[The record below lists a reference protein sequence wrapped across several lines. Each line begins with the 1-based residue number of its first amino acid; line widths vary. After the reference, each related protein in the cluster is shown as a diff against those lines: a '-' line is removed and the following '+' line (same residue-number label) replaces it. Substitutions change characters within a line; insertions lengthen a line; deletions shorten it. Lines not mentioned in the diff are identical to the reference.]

1 MFKLGIKGLK
11 KLLTLFT
18 ILILTT
24 VTLLAG
30 CSKDDNSESASSEKK
45 DNDEPITLTFF
56 DKNTGDTFDNEVAKE
71 ITKRTGVKFEIQQ
84 PTGNPMEKLNLMLA
98 SGDLA
103 DIILMDRG
111 SDLVNKYIQAG
122 SLIPL
127 NDLIDKYG
135 QNVKEMYGDTLNKT
149 RYSDGKNY
157 YLANWYGLEKEP
169 VLGMLM
175 RMDLLKELGIGEK
188 ANNGEPFTAEEY
200 YTLLKTFK
208 EKYPTLNGHETI
220 PLTINA
226 ESMGSALTTFKG
238 MWGMKSFYE
247 SDGKLQYDVKDPRY
261 QEMLLFINRLY
272 REGLIDKEWAVN
284 KTQLWNQKLSNGYTF
299 ATVGAYWDANDA
311 NNVLKKSDGAE
322 NVEKQFYAYKVAAP
336 GVDPSQTTF
345 GPRSSLGWDAIGIT
359 SANKEPEKTMKVIDF
374 LASEE
379 GQYLLMWGIE
389 GKHWEMADG
398 KHQPKEGVLQKYKE
412 DEKFAKSTGIR
423 KWTWFIKNGPG
434 TDGTPYDFT
443 GKYEKDAIA
452 TVAYKNLEDTV
463 WDTSTYDNLG
473 PAAGTP
479 ESLISQKVSDIIDST
494 IPKIINSSTE
504 ADAKALYEKM
514 LKELDKVGLEKVE
527 KVITENF
534 KERKDLWQ

>member
-1 MFKLGIKGLK
+1 MFKLGIKGFK
-11 KLLTLFT
+11 KLLTLFL

-30 CSKDDNSESASSEKK
+30 CSKDDNSESASSDKK

-175 RMDLLKELGIGEK
+175 RMDLLKELGVGEK
-188 ANNGEPFTAEEY
+188 VNNGEPFTAEEY

-226 ESMGSALTTFKG
+226 ENIGSALTTFKG

-247 SDGKLQYDVKDPRY
+247 NDGKLQYDVKDTRY
-261 QEMLLFINRLY
+261 QEMLLFINKLY

-299 ATVGAYWDANDA
+299 ATVGAYWDANEA

-336 GVDPSQTTF
+336 GVDASQTTF

-359 SANKEPEKTMKVIDF
+359 SANKNPEKTMKVIDF

-389 GKHWEMADG
+389 GKHWEIADG
-398 KHQPKEGVLQKYKE
+398 KHQPKEDVLQKYKE

-423 KWTWFIKNGPG
+423 KWTWFIKNGAG
-434 TDGTPYDFT
+434 TDGTPYDLT

-463 WDTSTYDNLG
+463 WDTSIYDNLG

-479 ESLISQKVSDIIDST
+479 ESLMSQKVSDIIDST

-514 LKELDKVGLEKVE
+514 LKELEKVGLVKVE
-527 KVITENF
+527 KVINENF
-534 KERKDLWQ
+534 KERQDLWQ

>member
-1 MFKLGIKGLK
+1 MGIKGIK
-11 KLLTLFT
+11 KLLTLFL

-24 VTLLAG
+24 ITLLAG
-30 CSKDDNSESASSEKK
+30 CSKDGNSESASSAKK

-103 DIILMDRG
+103 DIILMERG

-175 RMDLLKELGIGEK
+175 RMDLLKELGVGEK
-188 ANNGEPFTAEEY
+188 VNNGEPFTAEEY

-208 EKYPTLNGHETI
+208 EKYPALNGHETI

-226 ESMGSALTTFKG
+226 ENIGSALTTFKG

-247 SDGKLQYDVKDPRY
+247 NDGKLQYDVKDPRY

-311 NNVLKKSDGAE
+311 NNVLKKSDGEE

-336 GVDPSQTTF
+336 GLDASKTTF

-359 SANKEPEKTMKVIDF
+359 SANKNPEKTMKVIDF

-398 KHQPKEGVLQKYKE
+398 KHQPKEDVLQKYKE

-423 KWTWFIKNGPG
+423 KWTWFIKNGAG
-434 TDGTPYDFT
+434 TDGTPYDLT

-463 WDTSTYDNLG
+463 WDTSIYDNLG

-514 LKELDKVGLEKVE
+514 IKELEKVGLEKVE
-527 KVITENF
+527 KVINENF
-534 KERKDLWQ
+534 QERQDLWQ

>member
-1 MFKLGIKGLK
+1 MFKLGIKGIK
-11 KLLTLFT
+11 KLLTLFI

-30 CSKDDNSESASSEKK
+30 CSEDGNSESASTDKK

-84 PTGNPMEKLNLMLA
+84 PTGNPAEKLNLMLA
-98 SGDLA
+98 SGDLP

-149 RYSDGKNY
+149 RYKDGKNY

-299 ATVGAYWDANDA
+299 ATVGAYWDANEA

-434 TDGTPYDFT
+434 TDGTPYDLT

>member
-1 MFKLGIKGLK
+1 MGIKGFK
-11 KLLTLFT
+11 KLLTLFL

-30 CSKDDNSESASSEKK
+30 CSKDDNSESASSDKK

-175 RMDLLKELGIGEK
+175 RMDLLKELGVGEK
-188 ANNGEPFTAEEY
+188 VNNGEPFTAEEY

-226 ESMGSALTTFKG
+226 ENIGSALTTFKG

-247 SDGKLQYDVKDPRY
+247 NDGKLQYDVKDTRY
-261 QEMLLFINRLY
+261 QEMLLFINKLY

-299 ATVGAYWDANDA
+299 ATVGAYWDANEA

-336 GVDPSQTTF
+336 GVDASQTTF

-359 SANKEPEKTMKVIDF
+359 SANKNPEKTMKVIDF

-389 GKHWEMADG
+389 GKHWEIADG
-398 KHQPKEGVLQKYKE
+398 KHQPKEDVLQKYKE

-423 KWTWFIKNGPG
+423 KWTWFIKNGAG
-434 TDGTPYDFT
+434 TDGTPYDLT

-463 WDTSTYDNLG
+463 WDTSIYDNLG

-479 ESLISQKVSDIIDST
+479 ESLMSQKVSDIIDST

-514 LKELDKVGLEKVE
+514 LKELEKVGLVKVE
-527 KVITENF
+527 KVINENF
-534 KERKDLWQ
+534 KERQDLWQ